1 MDYVGLPPKTLK
13 LEKLFVPVPST
24 GMSSPFR
31 GAANGTSR
39 SEAGLDRAKQAFEQ
53 EKARKAAVPSLGRCV
68 SDESIGKTCSSHVS
82 SHHWFQ
88 VRILNPFSQSTF
100 GTSIAR
106 NYHPRWLSCI
116 YFIPFSFICDSWT
129 WSNIDRKAIFSMVKQ
144 NERQN
149 QAPIHFFP
157 INFVDVPPYVFAA
170 LMFCFPKP
178 PVNPAPKSL

>member
-1 MDYVGLPPKTLK
+1 MPPKTLK

-100 GTSIAR
+100 GYIWHIHCKKLSSSLIVLYLFYSI
-106 NYHPRWLSCI
+106 
-116 YFIPFSFICDSWT
+116 FICMRLLDLKQHRQESY
-129 WSNIDRKAIFSMVKQ
+129 IF
-144 NERQN
+144 NG
-149 QAPIHFFP
+149 QAKRTAEPSPHSFFP
-157 INFVDVPPYVFAA
+157 DQFR
-170 LMFCFPKP
+170 
-178 PVNPAPKSL
+178 